1 MRSDA
6 TAVGLPL
13 PGRDGVERAA
23 GTVLCSRAALSNLTT
38 GAVAVG
44 GGLNRDRGLFCGA
57 RASYAPQFFRQ
68 GSDMITSAGRCRC

>member
-57 RASYAPQFFRQ
+57 RASYPPHLPKLCY
-68 GSDMITSAGRCRC
+68 DITTGDVHSLC